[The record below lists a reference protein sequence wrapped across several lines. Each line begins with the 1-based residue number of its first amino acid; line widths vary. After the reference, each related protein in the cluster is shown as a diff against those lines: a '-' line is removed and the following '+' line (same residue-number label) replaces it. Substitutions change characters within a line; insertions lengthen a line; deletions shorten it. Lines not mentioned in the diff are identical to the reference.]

1 MVLQEEGVRFIRLD
15 RKGRCSFYAK
25 PTEQQKTNHVFLQKN
40 IQRLVTDSEES
51 EKLPKFYER
60 AFGAPSV
67 VFALKYLGR
76 VKGFLVLSSI
86 TRKEQQIAP
95 YLSLFHRFIE
105 AEVDLAYRTFE
116 LQNFYETVH
125 PRALALSTI
134 HSVHRVMASST
145 GLAEL
150 LPRIGRLCAQVLKAR
165 RCDLFLLDKDRDYL
179 SLEFALGER
188 RGKKKRIKIGH
199 GIEGH
204 VADTAEFH
212 LSRTCVCVPFIEEDV
227 VGVVALRDKID
238 GTPFTNTDLEIL
250 KTLSEQSV
258 VAIKNAQLFEET
270 ERLTIGSIKTINELL
285 ELSFSG
291 DHIHLPLFGEIAYRM
306 GRDLGLSK
314 AELTNLHRATYLID
328 AGHVGTPER
337 ILHKKDRLT
346 AQEFEQVMQHPSRG
360 AEILGQISSL
370 RPLIPIILHHHERY
384 DGKGYPSKLK
394 GEEIPIGGRIVFVV
408 DSFMAMLSRRPYRRV
423 RTVKDAVAEIK
434 ANSGTQFDPR
444 VVESFLKA
452 IEEPDISQKLK
463 QIEAASKAGA

>member
-1 MVLQEEGVRFIRLD
+1 MVLQEEGPRFIRLD

-25 PTEQQKTNHVFLQKN
+25 WRERQKTSTVFLQKN
-40 IQRLVTDSEES
+40 VQRLVTDAEEV

-60 AFGAPSV
+60 AFGTPSAV
-67 VFALKYLGR
+67 WALMYLGR
-76 VKGFLVLSSI
+76 LKGFLVLSSI
-86 TRKEQQIAP
+86 GRREEQIAP
-95 YLSLFHRFIE
+95 YLSLFNRLIQS
-105 AEVDLAYRTFE
+105 EVELAYRTFE
-116 LQNFYETVH
+116 LHNFYETVH

-165 RCDLFLLDKDRDYL
+165 RCDLYLLDKDRSYL
-179 SLEFALGER
+179 TLEFALGER
-188 RGKKKRIKIGH
+188 KSAKKRIKVGQ

-212 LSRTCVCVPFIEEDV
+212 CSRTCVCVPFIEEDV

-238 GTPFTNTDLEIL
+238 ATAFTSTDLEIL

-306 GRDLGLSK
+306 GRDLGLSE
-314 AELTNLHRATYLID
+314 ADLTNLHRATYLID
-328 AGHVGTPER
+328 AGHVGTPDR
-337 ILHKKDRLT
+337 ILYKRDKLT
-346 AQEFEQVMQHPSRG
+346 RQEFEEVMRHPSRG

-370 RPLIPIILHHHERY
+370 RPLIPTILHHHERY

-408 DSFMAMLSRRPYRRV
+408 DSFMAMVSRRPYRRV
-423 RTVKDAVAEIK
+423 RSVQDAIAEMK
-434 ANSGTQFDPR
+434 ANSGSQFDPR
-444 VVESFLKA
+444 VVESFLK
-452 IEEPDISQKLK
+452 IVVEPDIAEKLK
-463 QIEAASKAGA
+463 QIEAASQAAA